1 MTLQNNPGL
10 LLDLYELTMAAGYF
24 EGKAQARATFDL
36 FVRRLPENR
45 SFLVAAGLENALKF
59 LEKFS
64 FTNQDIDFLKQK
76 GIFKDDF
83 LHYLAA
89 LRFTGDVYALPEGT
103 VFFPAEPVLR
113 VAAPILEAQLVE
125 SYLLNVINVA
135 TTICSKAARVVIA
148 AKGKGVYDFSLRRT
162 QGPDAALAAAR
173 SSYIAGCAG
182 TSNVLAGALYNIP
195 LAGTMAHSFIMSFQ
209 DELESFRSYAW
220 TFPDN
225 TTLLVDTYDYKKG
238 IQNAIRVAGELEA
251 KGHKLR
257 AIRLDSGNLAA
268 ISKLARSVLDAHG
281 LRYVKILASGNLDEY
296 KIERL
301 LRDRA
306 MIDSFGV
313 GTNMGVSSDAPYL
326 DVIYKLSQIDD
337 LEGNAYPVMKLSQGK
352 VTYPG
357 KKQVFRIADRRRAYL
372 KDIIGLEGEK
382 AAGKP
387 LLEKVMENGKIV
399 KPSPSIENLRSF
411 ARDNL
416 KALPARYKK
425 LQGKSVYPVLPSEGL
440 KQLAARL
447 KRQISRQGNACLP
460 AGRVRLP
467 LAAAISRQGNGAG

>member
-1 MTLQNNPGL
+1 MTLQNNRGL

-135 TTICSKAARVVIA
+135 TTICSKAARVVMA
-148 AKGKGVYDFSLRRT
+148 AKGKEVYDFSLRRA
-162 QGPDAALAAAR
+162 QGPDAGLAAAR

-195 LAGTMAHSFIMSFQ
+195 LAGTMAHSFIMSFR
-209 DELESFRSYAW
+209 DELESFRIYAS
-220 TFPDN
+220 TFPDS
-225 TTLLVDTYDYKKG
+225 TTLLVDTYDYRKG
-238 IQNAIRVAGELEA
+238 IQNAISVAKELEVE
-251 KGHKLR
+251 GHKLR
-257 AIRLDSGNLAA
+257 AIRLDSGNLAS
-268 ISKLARSVLDAHG
+268 ISKLARSSLDAHG

-301 LRDRA
+301 LGARA
-306 MIDSFGV
+306 MIDNFGV

-326 DVIYKLSQIDD
+326 DIIYKLSQIDD
-337 LEGNAYPVMKLSQGK
+337 LEGNAY
-352 VTYPG
+352 
-357 KKQVFRIADRRRAYL
+357 
-372 KDIIGLEGEK
+372 
-382 AAGKP
+382 
-387 LLEKVMENGKIV
+387 
-399 KPSPSIENLRSF
+399 RSEE
-411 ARDNL
+411 R
-416 KALPARYKK
+416 
-425 LQGKSVYPVLPSEGL
+425 
-440 KQLAARL
+440 
-447 KRQISRQGNACLP
+447 
-460 AGRVRLP
+460 
-467 LAAAISRQGNGAG
+467 

>member
-1 MTLQNNPGL
+1 MQNNPGL

-24 EGKAQARATFDL
+24 KHKVRAHVTFDL
-36 FVRRLPENR
+36 FVRRLPKHR

-64 FTNQDIDFLKQK
+64 FSSSDIDFLKQK

-103 VFFPAEPVLR
+103 IFFPGEPVLR
-113 VAAPILEAQLVE
+113 VSAPILEAQLVE
-125 SYLLNVINVA
+125 SYLLNVINLA
-135 TTICSKAARVVIA
+135 TTICSKAARVVMA
-148 AKGKGVYDFSLRRT
+148 AKGKEVYDFSLRRT
-162 QGPDAALAAAR
+162 QGPDAGMAAAR

-182 TSNVLAGALYNIP
+182 SSNVLAGALYNIP
-195 LAGTMAHSFIMSFQ
+195 LAGTMAHSFIMSFR
-209 DELESFRSYAW
+209 DELESFRSYGW
-220 TFPDN
+220 TFPDS

-238 IQNAIRVAGELEA
+238 IQNAIQVAGELEA
-251 KGHKLR
+251 EGHKLR
-257 AIRLDSGNLAA
+257 AIRLDSGNLVS
-268 ISKLARSVLDAHG
+268 ISKLARSLLDAHG

-301 LRDRA
+301 LGDRA

-337 LEGNAYPVMKLSQGK
+337 SEGNAYPVMKLSQGK

-357 KKQVFRIADRRRAYL
+357 KKQVFRIADTRRAYL

-387 LLEKVMENGKIV
+387 LLEKVMENGKIISSL
-399 KPSPSIENLRSF
+399 PSLEKIRELTK
-411 ARDNL
+411 DNL
-416 KALPARYKK
+416 MRLPSKYKELK
-425 LQGKSVYPVLPSEGL
+425 GSSIYPVCLSHGL
-440 KQLAARL
+440 RQLAS
-447 KRQISRQGNACLP
+447 KVKNKIKQGAK
-460 AGRVRLP
+460 
-467 LAAAISRQGNGAG
+467 

>member
-1 MTLQNNPGL
+1 MQNNSGL

-24 EGKAQARATFDL
+24 ERKAPVRATFDL
-36 FVRRLPENR
+36 FVRRLPKNR

-64 FTNQDIDFLKQK
+64 FTSQDIDFLKQK
-76 GIFKDDF
+76 EIFKDDF

-89 LRFTGDVYALPEGT
+89 LRFTGDVYALPEGAI
-103 VFFPAEPVLR
+103 FFPGEPVLR
-113 VAAPILEAQLVE
+113 VSAPILEAQLVE
-125 SYLLNVINVA
+125 SYLLNVINLA

-162 QGPDAALAAAR
+162 QGPDAGMAAAR

-195 LAGTMAHSFIMSFQ
+195 LAGTMAHSFIMSFR

-220 TFPDN
+220 TFPDSS
-225 TTLLVDTYDYKKG
+225 TLLVDTYDYRKG
-238 IQNAIRVAGELEA
+238 IQNAIQAAGELEA
-251 KGHKLR
+251 EGHKLR
-257 AIRLDSGNLAA
+257 AIRLDSGNLAS
-268 ISKLARSVLDAHG
+268 ISKLARSLLDAHG

-326 DVIYKLSQIDD
+326 DVLYKLSQIDD

-357 KKQVFRIADRRRAYL
+357 RKQVFRIADRHCAYL

-382 AAGKP
+382 TEGKP
-387 LLEKVMENGKIV
+387 LLEKVMENGRIMSSLPSLEKIRELT
-399 KPSPSIENLRSF
+399 K
-411 ARDNL
+411 DNL
-416 KALPARYKK
+416 MRLPGKYKELK
-425 LQGKSVYPVLPSEGL
+425 GSSVYPVCLSQGL
-440 KQLAARL
+440 RQLVSKVKNKIKQ
-447 KRQISRQGNACLP
+447 
-460 AGRVRLP
+460 
-467 LAAAISRQGNGAG
+467 GAK

>member
-1 MTLQNNPGL
+1 MALAMAAAIRKPHHCPLAGGCGYRDKPMQNNPGL

-24 EGKAQARATFDL
+24 ERKAQARATFDL

-89 LRFTGDVYALPEGT
+89 LRFAGDVYALPEGT
-103 VFFPAEPVLR
+103 IFFPNEPVLR
-113 VAAPILEAQLVE
+113 VTAPILEAQLVE
-125 SYLLNVINVA
+125 SYLLNVINLA
-135 TTICSKAARVVIA
+135 TTICSKAARVIMA
-148 AKGKGVYDFSLRRT
+148 AKGKGVYDFSLRRA

-195 LAGTMAHSFIMSFQ
+195 LAGTMAHSFIMSFR
-209 DELESFRSYAW
+209 DELESFRNYAW
-220 TFPDN
+220 TFPDS

-238 IQNAIRVAGELEA
+238 IQNAIQAAGELEA
-251 KGHKLR
+251 EGHKLR

-268 ISKLARSVLDAHG
+268 ISKLARSLLDAHG

-301 LRDRA
+301 LRARA

-337 LEGNAYPVMKLSQGK
+337 LEGNGYPVMKLSQSK

-357 KKQVFRIADRRRAYL
+357 RKQVFRIADRRRAYL

-382 AAGKP
+382 VAGKP

-399 KPSPSIENLRSF
+399 KSFPTVKNLRSF
-411 ARDNL
+411 TRDNL

-425 LQGKSVYPVLPSEGL
+425 LQGRAVYPVMLSQGL
-440 KQLAARL
+440 KELVSKIKQ
-447 KRQISRQGNACLP
+447 QIKSRG
-460 AGRVRLP
+460 
-467 LAAAISRQGNGAG
+467 

>member
-1 MTLQNNPGL
+1 MQNNSGL

-24 EGKAQARATFDL
+24 ERKAPAQATFDL
-36 FVRRLPENR
+36 FVRRLPKNR

-59 LEKFS
+59 LENFS

-76 GIFKDDF
+76 EIFKDDF

-89 LRFTGDVYALPEGT
+89 LRFTGDVYALAEGT
-103 VFFPAEPVLR
+103 IFFPGEPVLR
-113 VAAPILEAQLVE
+113 VVAPILEAQLVE
-125 SYLLNVINVA
+125 SYLLNVINLA
-135 TTICSKAARVVIA
+135 TTICSKAARVVMA
-148 AKGKGVYDFSLRRT
+148 AKGKEVYDFSLRRT
-162 QGPDAALAAAR
+162 QGPDAGMAAAR

-182 TSNVLAGALYNIP
+182 TSNVLAGSLYNIP
-195 LAGTMAHSFIMSFQ
+195 LAGTMAHSFIMSFR
-209 DELESFRSYAW
+209 DELESFRNYAS
-220 TFPDN
+220 TFPDS

-238 IQNAIRVAGELEA
+238 IQNAIQVAGELEA
-251 KGHKLR
+251 EGHKLR
-257 AIRLDSGNLAA
+257 AIRLDSGNLVS
-268 ISKLARSVLDAHG
+268 ISKLARSLLDAHG

-301 LRDRA
+301 LGARA

-326 DVIYKLSQIDD
+326 DVLYKLSQIDD

-357 KKQVFRIADRRRAYL
+357 KKQVFRIANTRCAYL

-387 LLEKVMENGKIV
+387 LLEKVMENGKIISSL
-399 KPSPSIENLRSF
+399 PSLEKIRELTK
-411 ARDNL
+411 DNL
-416 KALPARYKK
+416 MRLPSKYKELK
-425 LQGKSVYPVLPSEGL
+425 GSSVYPVCLSQGL
-440 KQLAARL
+440 RQLVSKVKNKIKQ
-447 KRQISRQGNACLP
+447 
-460 AGRVRLP
+460 
-467 LAAAISRQGNGAG
+467 GAK